1 MPQIIIRGI
10 LAEQVAI
17 VEKSLV
23 DELSSITKTDKDDF
37 TVEVFQTER
46 IKDGQITTDY
56 PFVEIKWFDR
66 GQDIQDNTALAIT
79 KKLDEIGINEVDI
92 FFTHLEKEN
101 YYYKGKHY

>member
-10 LAEQVAI
+10 LAEQVSI
-17 VEKSLV
+17 IEKSLV
-23 DELSSITKTDKDDF
+23 EELSSITETDTDDF

-46 IKDGQITTDY
+46 IKDGEITSDY

-66 GQDIQDNTALAIT
+66 GQEIQDRSALEIT
-79 KKLDEIGINEVDI
+79 KKFDEIGVTEVDI
-92 FFTHLEKEN
+92 FFTHLKKEN

>member
-10 LAEQVAI
+10 LAEQVSI
-17 VEKSLV
+17 IEKSLV
-23 DELSSITKTDKDDF
+23 SELSEITKTDVDHF

-56 PFVEIKWFDR
+56 PFVEVKWFDR
-66 GQDIQDNTALAIT
+66 GQEIQDKSALEIT
-79 KKLDEIGINEVDI
+79 KKLDEIGVSEVDI
-92 FFTHLEKEN
+92 FFTHLKKNN